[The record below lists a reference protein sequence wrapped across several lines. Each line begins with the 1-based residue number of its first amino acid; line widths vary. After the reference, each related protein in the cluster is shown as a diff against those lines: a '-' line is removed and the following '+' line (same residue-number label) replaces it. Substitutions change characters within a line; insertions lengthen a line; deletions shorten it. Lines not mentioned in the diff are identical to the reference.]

1 MIVKISN
8 TSGGGK
14 LNLQDYQRLLDPF
27 NLKIHD
33 EKCGLASATI
43 EINSLQ
49 DIVDIASI
57 EAKGIVVT
65 KSDED
70 VFIEIYDDWRE

>member
-8 TSGGGK
+8 TSGYGK
-14 LNLQDYQRLLDPF
+14 LNLQDYQRLLGPF
-27 NLKIHD
+27 DLKIHD

-43 EINSLQ
+43 EINSLH
-49 DIVDIASI
+49 DVVDIASI

>member
-8 TSGGGK
+8 TSGWGK

-27 NLKIHD
+27 NLTIHD
-33 EKCGLASATI
+33 ENCGLASATI